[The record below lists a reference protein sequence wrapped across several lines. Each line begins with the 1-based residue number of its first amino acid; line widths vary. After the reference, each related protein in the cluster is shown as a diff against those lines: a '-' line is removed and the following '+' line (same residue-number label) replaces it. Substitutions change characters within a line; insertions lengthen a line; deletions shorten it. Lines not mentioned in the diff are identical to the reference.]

1 MPDLNRREF
10 VSASAGAAAALGI
23 LGARRVVA
31 QNANPDDPA
40 KGGTLQVGLIGCG
53 GQMNGYHITKLLDL
67 AKRGEEDVKIAAVCD
82 IYEPRRKRA
91 EETTG
96 GKGYHDYKELLKHP
110 GLHAV
115 HIATPDHWHFP
126 MAKDA
131 LAAGLDVYLEKP
143 VTHTWEEAKELA
155 RLVGSSKR
163 ILQVGVQSTSEGV
176 WHKAGELIRSGAI
189 GKTVWSQT
197 SYSRNSAGGEWNY
210 KIDDD
215 ASEKNLDWKAF
226 LGSAPDR
233 PFDKERYFR
242 WRKYWDYS
250 GGIATDLFFHQI
262 SHMVCALGPGE
273 FPARVVAGGGIWV
286 QKDGREVPD
295 TYFTIIDYPG
305 EHSLVVVSSMAN
317 QKGVDEL
324 IRGHEG
330 TIRFEGREVVV
341 KPEDESRPEQ
351 RVAEDWR
358 RDHIQNFLQCVRTRK
373 EPDCPIRLAY
383 PVMTAI
389 HLGILSFR
397 EHKVMRFDPA
407 KETLIS

>member
-126 MAKDA
+126 MAKEA

-143 VTHTWEEAKELA
+143 VTHTW
-155 RLVGSSKR
+155 RRRRNWPGWSDRRSGSS
-163 ILQVGVQSTSEGV
+163 
-176 WHKAGELIRSGAI
+176 RS
-189 GKTVWSQT
+189 
-197 SYSRNSAGGEWNY
+197 
-210 KIDDD
+210 
-215 ASEKNLDWKAF
+215 ASSPPPRAS
-226 LGSAPDR
+226 GTR
-233 PFDKERYFR
+233 P
-242 WRKYWDYS
+242 
-250 GGIATDLFFHQI
+250 G
-262 SHMVCALGPGE
+262 
-273 FPARVVAGGGIWV
+273 
-286 QKDGREVPD
+286 
-295 TYFTIIDYPG
+295 
-305 EHSLVVVSSMAN
+305 N
-317 QKGVDEL
+317 
-324 IRGHEG
+324 
-330 TIRFEGREVVV
+330 
-341 KPEDESRPEQ
+341 
-351 RVAEDWR
+351 
-358 RDHIQNFLQCVRTRK
+358 
-373 EPDCPIRLAY
+373 
-383 PVMTAI
+383 
-389 HLGILSFR
+389 
-397 EHKVMRFDPA
+397 
-407 KETLIS
+407 